1 MIDHKGVENGVRERY
16 GVKGEGER
24 SQRETEGKKESEKRM
39 RKCVKE
45 REGKRE
51 YRTQFGSGDVKSVC
65 LYIIEREKKVCVCL

>member
-45 REGKRE
+45 KERVQDTVWIGGREECVSVYYRKRKE
-51 YRTQFGSGDVKSVC
+51 S
-65 LYIIEREKKVCVCL
+65 E